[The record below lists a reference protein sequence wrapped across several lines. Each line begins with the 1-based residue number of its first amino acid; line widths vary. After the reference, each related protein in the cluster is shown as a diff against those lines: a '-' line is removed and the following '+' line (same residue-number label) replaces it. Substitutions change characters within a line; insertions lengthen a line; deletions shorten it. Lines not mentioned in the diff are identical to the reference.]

1 MRIDEALRGATKLLA
16 AHSID
21 GARRDA
27 SVLLVSVLGGD
38 REILFR
44 APEQILTEPEVQ
56 QFQKLI
62 DRRATREPVSHILG
76 QREFWSRDFFVT
88 SDVLDPRPDSETL
101 IDAVLKHTKETR
113 APDAI
118 LDLGTGSGC
127 LLLTLLAEI
136 KNAKGVG
143 VDLSDKALEI
153 AVKNAKSLSL
163 EDRSSF
169 LKSLWFEN
177 VSGTFDVIVSNPPY
191 IETDDIA
198 GLQTE
203 VRDFEPR
210 LALDGGE
217 DGLECYR
224 QITAE
229 ISVFLKPE
237 GFVIFEV
244 GIGQD
249 VAVGNLMRGAGFEN
263 IKVHYD
269 LASVARCV
277 SGQSKK

>member
-16 AHSID
+16 AHSIE

-27 SVLLVSVLGGD
+27 AVLLVSVLGGD

-76 QREFWSRDFFVT
+76 QREFWSRGFFVT

-101 IDAVLKHTKETR
+101 IDAVLKQTKETR
-113 APDAI
+113 EPDAI

-163 EDRSSF
+163 EERSSF

-203 VRDFEPR
+203 VRDFEPH

>member
-16 AHSID
+16 AHSIE

-27 SVLLVSVLGGD
+27 AVLLVSVLGGD

-101 IDAVLKHTKETR
+101 IDAVLKQTKETR
-113 APDAI
+113 EPDAI

-203 VRDFEPR
+203 VRDFEPH